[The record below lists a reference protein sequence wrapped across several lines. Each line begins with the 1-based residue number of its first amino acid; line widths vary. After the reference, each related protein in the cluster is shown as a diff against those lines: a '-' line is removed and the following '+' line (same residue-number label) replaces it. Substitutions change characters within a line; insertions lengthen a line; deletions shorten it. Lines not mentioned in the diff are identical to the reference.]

1 LSPSTTGSTSLNKKE
16 IDAETHRLAVK
27 IRDVLGTHMAK
38 FEDKERHEC
47 VISCLVALGTQV
59 GRIKRLAVSTGIV
72 DEEEFDNYFDGVSDG
87 EYKRNQMQYNS

>member
-1 LSPSTTGSTSLNKKE
+1 MNKKE

-27 IRDVLGTHMAK
+27 IRDILGTHMAK

-59 GRIKRLAVSTGIV
+59 GRIKRLAVSVGV
-72 DEEEFDNYFDGVSDG
+72 VGEKEFDNYFDGVADG
-87 EYKRNQMQYNS
+87 EYKKDYMHYNS